1 MKKISKYLKSL
12 FSPEHMQNID
22 FTEVLNAFHSET
34 VRKIWIYEFYQEL
47 KNLNLSVDRSLL
59 HGDARINDLSA
70 RRKAFQDILEMVL
83 SAKRQ
88 AIEEK
93 DPAPKIMSEVDL
105 DRRTV

>member
-22 FTEVLNAFHSET
+22 FSEVIQAFHNET
-34 VRKIWIYEFYQEL
+34 VRNIWLYDLYQEL
-47 KNLNLSVDRSLL
+47 KHLNISVDRS
-59 HGDARINDLSA
+59 IMNNDLQLTHLSA
-70 RRKAFQDILEMVL
+70 RRKAFQDVLEMIL

-88 AIEEK
+88 AIEKK
-93 DPAPKIMSEVDL
+93 DPNPRVVSEVDL